1 MEAERGGAGLRRLR
15 AAVLLGLITAVSIS
29 GCGGRV
35 SVHAFAKRPSTSS
48 TRPSPGNTI
57 TDVTVEPSA
66 PVGGMKTFGAPGI
79 DIHFSYPDTFRALP
93 LGPPAGLPVP
103 RAVRAGVGLAV
114 DNLIIV
120 TAVPG
125 AYSTSLSKLAAAKSG
140 IDQRLRKV
148 LGPTATS
155 RLTTVGGLPAL
166 RYRPASPAG
175 APAGLVVAYTSVYSP
190 HRQYQLSCEYTPQHA
205 LAIVSACLQ
214 MLATFHR

>member
-1 MEAERGGAGLRRLR
+1 MRRVR
-15 AAVLLGLITAVSIS
+15 AAVLLALITAASIS
-29 GCGGRV
+29 GCGGSV
-35 SVHAFAKRPSTSS
+35 SVHAFAKHPSTSS
-48 TRPSPGNTI
+48 TRTSSSNTI
-57 TDVTVEPSA
+57 TDVTVQPSA
-66 PVGGMKTFGAPGI
+66 PVGGMKTFNAPGI
-79 DIHFSYPDTFRALP
+79 DIHFSYPANFRSLP
-93 LGPPAGLPVP
+93 LAPPAGLPVP

-125 AYSTSLSKLAAAKSG
+125 AYSATPSKLAAAKSK
-140 IDQRLRKV
+140 IDRRIRRV

-166 RYRPASPAG
+166 RYRPASPRG
-175 APAGLVVAYTSVYSP
+175 APAGLVVAYTSVYTP
-190 HRQYQLSCEYTPQHA
+190 NRQYQLSCEYTPQHA